1 MGDTSGGKEVS
12 FEAPYK
18 LFGIGKSLTSKDK
31 KIIFNVYC
39 YLANR
44 EKEENAERPKK
55 EKRKITKTALYEE
68 TEKALGTSV
77 RSVRRVVNEF
87 DKDNQIVSPK
97 KRNTPNPFPKV
108 DGVDLDA
115 IRRIVHYFYKAN
127 ESPTLKKIHAAVKS
141 QLNFPYGHENL
152 RQILIKIGFRYRKRG
167 RERIFYERGDIVSWR
182 EKYLRRIKQIREQ
195 EPERD
200 IVYLDETWLTEG
212 RQKNKEW
219 VDTSTLKDP
228 QKTKSLSLTTGCTN
242 LHVGKGRR
250 IVISDAI
257 TENGTVPGVLWI
269 YKAASK
275 KSTGKYQ
282 TENKKKGGSSS
293 SSKVSVENKDNDDNQ
308 GDSGLGIEQDY
319 HDEMDHEKYE
329 NYFETQICKNVYKI
343 SAVVIDNASYHSKYS
358 EDHPKSTWK
367 KAQYAERL
375 KKRTIPNAKDA
386 LRPTLWKLAKEKR
399 ENYPENR
406 LEKIAYKYGHEIVR
420 LPPYHCQLNPIELI

>member
-1 MGDTSGGKEVS
+1 MARTIRSYLQRKE
-12 FEAPYK
+12 
-18 LFGIGKSLTSKDK
+18 
-31 KIIFNVYC
+31 
-39 YLANR
+39 
-44 EKEENAERPKK
+44 
-55 EKRKITKTALYEE
+55 
-68 TEKALGTSV
+68 
-77 RSVRRVVNEF
+77 
-87 DKDNQIVSPK
+87 
-97 KRNTPNPFPKV
+97 TPQF
-108 DGVDLDA
+108 DLDA

-141 QLNFPYGHENL
+141 QLNFPYGLENL

-200 IVYLDETWLTEG
+200 IVYLDETRLTEG
-212 RQKNKEW
+212 HQKNKEW

-257 TENGTVPGVLWI
+257 TENGTVPGALWI

-275 KSTGKYQ
+275 KSTGKGQ
-282 TENKKKGGSSS
+282 TENKKKCGNSS

-329 NYFETQICKNVYKI
+329 NYFETQICKNVSKN
-343 SAVVIDNASYHSKYS
+343 SVLVIDNASYHSKYS
-358 EDHPKSTWK
+358 EDHPISTWK
-367 KAQYAERL
+367 KAQYAEWL
-375 KKRTIPNAKDA
+375 KTKKDPLCKRCSTTDPMEAG
-386 LRPTLWKLAKEKR
+386 KR
-399 ENYPENR
+399 KAGE
-406 LEKIAYKYGHEIVR
+406 
-420 LPPYHCQLNPIELI
+420 LPCISVGKNCLQIWT